1 MNSTQQD
8 IREKPGFKVVCGECG
23 SLSIKMADFASAPG
37 DTKIEC
43 GRCTAVRGTL
53 AELHVLARRGNGSF
67 EF

>member
-1 MNSTQQD
+1 MNSAQQD
-8 IREKPGFKVVCGECG
+8 IRKQSGFKVVCRECG
-23 SLSIKMADFASAPG
+23 SLSIKMKDLANAPG

-53 AELHVLARRGNGSF
+53 AELHVLARRGSDSF